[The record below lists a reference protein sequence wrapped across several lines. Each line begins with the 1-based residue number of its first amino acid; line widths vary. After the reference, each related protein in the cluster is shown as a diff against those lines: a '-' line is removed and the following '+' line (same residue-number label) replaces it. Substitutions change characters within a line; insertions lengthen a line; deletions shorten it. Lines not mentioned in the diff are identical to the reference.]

1 MEFLQKHPLSSA
13 FVLGAIS
20 ALSFAPLYWLFC
32 FVIAFVLMWQ
42 ILSKIQSYKKTALTG
57 YLFGFGHFMAGF
69 YWISNALLIDIP
81 TFGWLYPITL
91 FGLGA
96 VFGTFFI
103 IPFLIGRFFQNRGLW
118 VQLLAF
124 SAGFVLMEYV
134 RAYIFTGFPWNMA
147 GTVFAFS
154 DTFIQ
159 SASVIG
165 TYGLSFVFCLI
176 SASFYAI
183 LKKQYKSGLFVL
195 TALIALIL
203 IFGEFR
209 LRAIPQNDSEIKVR
223 LVQPSIDQS
232 LKWDED
238 ALENN
243 LQTYIDMSAQEPLDQ
258 IKFVVWGET
267 ATAFD
272 LEHSL
277 YFQNLIRRAIPQN
290 GYLMTGMLRFDPLE
304 QKIYNAMGVFDDTA
318 QMVAFYDK
326 NHLVPFG
333 EYIPFRRYL
342 PSFLRPVTN
351 LITDISTTQ
360 KYKQLNLEGL
370 PPFSALIC
378 YEIIFPD
385 QILDRQNKPSFIVL
399 VSNDGWYGDSF
410 GPYQH
415 LSSAKMRAVEEGITI
430 IRSANNGIS
439 AVIDP
444 MGHIIAKIP
453 LNQKGIQ
460 DVYLPSL
467 LSVPTFYASYN
478 FSFYFLCALI
488 CFLVIL
494 FIWSVVYKR

>member
-13 FVLGAIS
+13 FFLGALS

-42 ILSKIQSYKKTALTG
+42 ILSEIQSYKKTALTG
-57 YLFGFGHFMAGF
+57 YLFGFGHFMVGF

-81 TFGWLYPITL
+81 TFGWLYPVAL
-91 FGLGA
+91 FGIGA
-96 VFGTFFI
+96 VFGIFFI
-103 IPFLIGRFFQNRGLW
+103 FPFLIWRFFQNQNLW
-118 VQLLAF
+118 IRLLAF
-124 SAGFVLMEYV
+124 SSSFVLMEYL

-165 TYGLSFVFCLI
+165 TYGLSFIVCII
-176 SASFYAI
+176 SASCYAT
-183 LKKQYKSGLFVL
+183 LKKQYKSGISVL
-195 TALIALIL
+195 SIL
-203 IFGEFR
+203 MILMFSFGTLR
-209 LRAIPQNDSEIKVR
+209 LKSISQNDSEIKVR
-223 LVQPSIDQS
+223 LVQPSISQS
-232 LKWDED
+232 LKWDEN

-243 LQTYIDMSAQEPLDQ
+243 LQTYIDMSAKEPFNNVR
-258 IKFVVWGET
+258 FVVWGET

-272 LEHSL
+272 LEHSP
-277 YFQNLIRRAIPQN
+277 YFQAKIKRAIPQN
-290 GYLMTGMLRFDPLE
+290 GYLMTGMLRFDE
-304 QKIYNAMGVFDDTA
+304 KSKKIYNAMGVFDDKG
-318 QMVAFYDK
+318 QMIDFYDK

-333 EYIPFRRYL
+333 EYIPFRKYL

-360 KYKQLNLEGL
+360 KYKQLNLKNL
-370 PPFSALIC
+370 PPFAALIC

-385 QILDRQNKPSFIVL
+385 QVLDRQNKPSFIVL
-399 VSNDGWYGDSF
+399 VSNDGWYGNSF

-444 MGHIIAKIP
+444 MGRVIAKIE
-453 LNQKGIQ
+453 LNQKAFQ
-460 DVYLPSL
+460 DVYLPQTLNVS
-467 LSVPTFYASYN
+467 TFYANCN
-478 FSFYFLCALI
+478 FSIYFLIVLI
-488 CFLVIL
+488 GFLVFLLCKAI
-494 FIWSVVYKR
+494 VYKR